1 MTSHDLGLLAL
12 ISIALLLL
20 ELLLRLELLRM
31 ELLLLL
37 ELRLLLELLGV
48 SWLVIALLLLQ
59 EGTLV
64 VSLRSSC
71 YHQSQV
77 VDAASHPLKV
87 EHGT

>member
-48 SWLVIALLLLQ
+48 AWLVIALLLLQ